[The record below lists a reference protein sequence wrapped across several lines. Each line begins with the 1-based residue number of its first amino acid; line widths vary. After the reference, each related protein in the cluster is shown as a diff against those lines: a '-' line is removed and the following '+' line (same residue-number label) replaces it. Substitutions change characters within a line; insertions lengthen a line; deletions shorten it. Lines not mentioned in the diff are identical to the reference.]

1 MVKLDLK
8 EIELV
13 QVIDSSFQNFCR
25 KVCEDVAT
33 KKRVAIKIT
42 EFLKSEKTTAKI
54 KSEFK
59 VLFIKSRESP
69 DGRRKREKDR
79 MYEKIMKHERFI

>member
-25 KVCEDVAT
+25 KVYEDVAT

-59 VLFIKSRESP
+59 V
-69 DGRRKREKDR
+69 
-79 MYEKIMKHERFI
+79 

>member
-59 VLFIKSRESP
+59 V
-69 DGRRKREKDR
+69 
-79 MYEKIMKHERFI
+79 